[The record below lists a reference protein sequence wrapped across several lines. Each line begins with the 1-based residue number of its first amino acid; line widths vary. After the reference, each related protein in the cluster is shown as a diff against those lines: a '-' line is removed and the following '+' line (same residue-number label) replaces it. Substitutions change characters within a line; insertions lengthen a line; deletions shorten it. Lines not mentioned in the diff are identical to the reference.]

1 MLLKV
6 ANLLKFFLL
15 CAALLPAAVLAD
27 NVAAQ
32 AELERSVAQS
42 SHIVIG
48 TATDVAVVSLYNG
61 LLYRLNPEPAQL
73 TSYTAAQLQLEVN
86 EVLYPPGWQP
96 IGTIKYLFG
105 GGLLPLAQIKSDTLN
120 KRMIYLLRAQ
130 DDNKIRDNSP
140 LFYAGSDAHLAVSM
154 QSVERVRKLL
164 AKRAG
169 IGTAAAAPTDAPKR

>member
-6 ANLLKFFLL
+6 TKQLKIFLL

-73 TSYTAAQLQLEVN
+73 TSYTAAQLQLQVN

-130 DDNKIRDNSP
+130 DDNKILDKMPVFFAGAEGWTALP
-140 LFYAGSDAHLAVSM
+140 LQSEAAIKSLIARRGGWQNGAG
-154 QSVERVRKLL
+154 K
-164 AKRAG
+164 
-169 IGTAAAAPTDAPKR
+169 